1 MLRAVIAALA
11 VALVLATAALA
22 ASSPPKPKSGNW
34 SGTTA
39 QFPVDGS
46 ITAKAKKG
54 NFKKGAIKWIAH
66 CDNRPDVTDTIA
78 FGKAQVSG
86 GKFKLT
92 GGGGGSDLNGGTYA
106 LDYTLKGKL
115 KSKKKATG
123 TWKVHLVYYDKNDK
137 QTAECK
143 SGSVSFTL
151 AHT

>member
-1 MLRAVIAALA
+1 MLRATIASLIA
-11 VALVLATAALA
+11 ALVLATAALA
-22 ASSPPKPKSGNW
+22 ASSPPKPRSGGW

-39 QFPVDGS
+39 QFPIDGS

-54 NFKKGAIKWIAH
+54 NFRKGSIKWTAH

-78 FGKAQVSG
+78 FGKAEVSG
-86 GKFKLT
+86 GKFKLV
-92 GGGGGSDLNGGTYA
+92 GGGNGSEAGGASYTFDYA
-106 LDYTLKGKL
+106 LKGKL

-123 TWKVHLVYYDKNDK
+123 TWKVHLIFYDGNNK

-151 AHT
+151 KHS